1 MSSDDPE
8 LQEAQQGSSMP
19 SAKLSGSI
27 KPVHLDNCAPSP
39 PGGIFHV
46 HAAMVAPEP
55 GGREEPPA
63 LASLI
68 AADVSSVTCLAHSCP
83 PLPHICHR
91 GRKNRQQS
99 QLCSPLCLAEMAGKV
114 PATQLQTTRT
124 ENKQNLI
131 VSPISCLML

>member
-83 PLPHICHR
+83 PPPPHMPSWEE
-91 GRKNRQQS
+91 K
-99 QLCSPLCLAEMAGKV
+99 
-114 PATQLQTTRT
+114 QTTESALFTPLFSRDGWQGASHPT
-124 ENKQNLI
+124 TNNQD
-131 VSPISCLML
+131 